1 MLSFEK
7 LHIRFNRFF
16 RNLFFHFIYWQ
27 LVLLLYL
34 FLAPATNIFN
44 GIEIAMLSKPI
55 LAISAVSVCTALV
68 FSLLESFST
77 YRMARMFPIGF
88 SIFVKTLFYMAWAVI
103 VLFYLVN
110 KSFLF
115 LHAASIDSFIAAF
128 PSFTGEEVRFL
139 VFFYLLSFFNNFFA
153 EAIKK
158 IGRGNFHHWFFGL
171 LNKPIEEERIFMFID
186 LKDSTSIAEKL
197 GHKKFSYL
205 IQDVFNDM
213 AIVDNYNGQIY
224 NYMGDGAIIT
234 WSVKAGLKHQNFLR
248 SFYAFVRVVQKRKRY
263 YKRKYDL
270 QPQFKAGVH
279 VGKVM
284 VLQVGQ
290 IKRDI
295 SYNGD
300 TMNTAARIESKCN
313 ELKQALLISG
323 DLYNQLENTET
334 YNYKSVGEIKLRGK
348 KSAVEIFGV
357 KLKS

>member
-1 MLSFEK
+1 VVS
-7 LHIRFNRFF
+7 
-16 RNLFFHFIYWQ
+16 
-27 LVLLLYL
+27 
-34 FLAPATNIFN
+34 
-44 GIEIAMLSKPI
+44 IA
-55 LAISAVSVCTALV
+55 TALA
-68 FSLLESFST
+68 FTFIDGLFT
-77 YRMARMFPIGF
+77 YRVLRFFPIGF
-88 SIFVKTLFYMAWAVI
+88 SLLVKTLFYMVWTV
-103 VLFYLVN
+103 VVMFYLMER
-110 KSFLF
+110 SYLF
-115 LHAASIDSFIAAF
+115 LQAASIDSFLAAF
-128 PSFTGEEVRFL
+128 PTFTAEEVRFL
-139 VFFYLLSFFNNFFA
+139 VFFYILCYFNNFFA

-158 IGRGNFHHWFFGL
+158 IGRGNFQHWFFGL
-171 LNKPIEEERIFMFID
+171 LNKPTEENRIFMFID

-205 IQDVFNDM
+205 VQDVFNDM

-234 WSVKAGLKHQNFLR
+234 WNIKGGLKHNNFLR

-263 YKRKYDL
+263 YNRKYGL

-313 ELKQALLISG
+313 ELKQALLISS
-323 DLYNQLENTET
+323 DLYNQVEDTEM
-334 YNYKSVGEIKLRGK
+334 YQFKNVGDIALRGK
-348 KSAVEIFGV
+348 KKAVEIYGV
-357 KLKS
+357 KLKTKK